1 MSRLWIAL
9 LLVVAGTLAAI
20 AWTVAPRAIDAA
32 GLLADQDDPIA
43 LSDRRVAALLTE
55 SVAAR
60 EIESALAAGDAELA
74 QSFVD
79 LAKAHQVAVAPA
91 LAARVAAAVEDANSA
106 GRTAENFAKGLLT
119 GEPDDLASFAG
130 TAVGDLF
137 VYGDVR
143 DAVREGARLAAGE
156 EVDHLILGLACVGL
170 AVTAGTYATLG
181 GVTPVRVGL
190 TLAKVA
196 RRTGRISA
204 DLAQWLGRSV
214 REVVDWTRFQNAI
227 GGATLAQPALAIR
240 AAREAVKLDKAGGVI
255 DVVRNVGRV
264 QSKAGTQA
272 AIDALKIAQGPQDA
286 ARLAKLAEKKGN
298 KTRAILK
305 LLGRGAI
312 VLTAGTLNL
321 LWWIASAILALIGF
335 LTSTKG
341 AVERLTLR
349 RLRRRKARI
358 LAIQEQEMRDRRL
371 AALALGHAARV

>member
-1 MSRLWIAL
+1 MSRLWIAI
-9 LLVVAGTLAAI
+9 LLVAAGALAAVV
-20 AWTVAPRAIDAA
+20 WTLAPRAIDAA
-32 GLLADQDDPIA
+32 GLLAAQDDPVA

-74 QSFVD
+74 QSFAD
-79 LAKAHQVAVAPA
+79 LANEHRVPVAPE
-91 LAARVAAAVEDANSA
+91 LAARVAAAVQDANSA
-106 GRTAENFAKGLLT
+106 GRAAGNFAKGLLT
-119 GEPDDLASFAG
+119 GEPDDLAGLAG
-130 TAVGDLF
+130 TALGDLF

-156 EVDHLILGLACVGL
+156 EVDHLILGLAVVGL

-190 TLAKVA
+190 TLAKTA

-227 GGATLAQPALAIR
+227 AGATLAQPALAIR
-240 AAREAVKLDKAGGVI
+240 AARETVKLDKAGGII

-272 AIDALKIAQGPQDA
+272 AVDALKIAQGPQDT
-286 ARLAKLAEKKGN
+286 ARLAKLAEKKGS

-321 LWWIASAILALIGF
+321 LWWIVSAILALIGF
-335 LTSTKG
+335 VASTKG
-341 AVERLTLR
+341 AVERVTLR
-349 RLRRRKARI
+349 RLRRRRERM
-358 LAIQEQEMRDRRL
+358 LAAQEQETRDRRL
-371 AALALGHAARV
+371 AALTLGPAARV

>member
-9 LLVVAGTLAAI
+9 LLVAAGTLAAV

-32 GLLADQDDPIA
+32 GLLADQDDPVA

-60 EIESALAAGDAELA
+60 EIENALAAGDAELA
-74 QSFVD
+74 QSFLD
-79 LAKAHQVAVAPA
+79 LAREHQVAVAPE

-106 GRTAENFAKGLLT
+106 GRAAGNFAKGLLT
-119 GEPDDLASFAG
+119 GEPDDLAGFAG

-156 EVDHLILGLACVGL
+156 EVDHLILGLAAVGL

-190 TLAKVA
+190 TLAKAA

-204 DLAQWLGRSV
+204 NLAQWLGRSV
-214 REVVDWTRFQNAI
+214 REVVDWNKFQNAI

-240 AAREAVKLDKAGGVI
+240 AAREAVKLDKAGGII

-286 ARLAKLAEKKGN
+286 ARLAKLAEKKGS

-321 LWWIASAILALIGF
+321 VWWILSAILALFGF
-335 LTSTKG
+335 VISTKG
-341 AVERLTLR
+341 TVERVTLR
-349 RLRRRKARI
+349 RLRRRRQRM
-358 LAIQEQEMRDRRL
+358 LAAQEQEMRNRRL
-371 AALALGHAARV
+371 AALTLGHAARV